1 MSSHVQR
8 DLEAK
13 AQAPGFGKGLDGLLP
28 SIVEIPQPLR
38 FKKAYI
44 WKQNKVFTKDL
55 KN

>member
-8 DLEAK
+8 DLE
-13 AQAPGFGKGLDGLLP
+13 GFDGRLLP

-44 WKQNKVFTKDL
+44 FETKYGFY
-55 KN
+55 